1 MRLTLRASA
10 KINVDLR
17 IGARRSDGY
26 HDLQTVL
33 QALDLHDTVTIESR
47 RGPFAL
53 DGDAASMP
61 LDESNLV
68 WRAAS
73 ALWRAAG
80 KPGDP
85 GGVRVRVT
93 KRIPSRAGLGGGS
106 SDAAAALVGLSRV
119 WRLPVTLAN
128 LCRWLPRSD
137 RTCPSFSSAARRLA
151 SAAASGSTRW

>member
-33 QALDLHDTVTIESR
+33 QTLDLHDTVTIESR

-53 DGDAASMP
+53 DGNAASMP

-85 GGVRVRVT
+85 RGLRVRVT

-106 SDAAAALVGLSRV
+106 SDAAAALVG
-119 WRLPVTLAN
+119 
-128 LCRWLPRSD
+128 
-137 RTCPSFSSAARRLA
+137 
-151 SAAASGSTRW
+151 